1 MINGFTL
8 NDPSTVTGEQKV
20 IFEKAEQ
27 GFGFV
32 PNIVNGFSESPVLA
46 EAMLDLYG
54 KFSST
59 SLDPI
64 ESHVVLQT
72 INVLNECLYCVP
84 AHSTGARK
92 NGVEESL
99 DESLRK
105 NQPLD
110 DEKLESLR
118 VFTSE
123 MVDQRG
129 HVTGEQFNAFIDAGW
144 SKRAALDVVF
154 FITVKTLTNYGN
166 HITGTDIDEVFQPM
180 EWEPEAAPAS

>member
-8 NDPSTVTGEQKV
+8 SDPSTVTGEQKV
-20 IFEKAEQ
+20 VFEKAEQ

-46 EAMLDLYG
+46 EAMLELYG
-54 KFSST
+54 KFGKT
-59 SLDPI
+59 SFDPI
-64 ESHVVLQT
+64 ESHVALQT

-92 NGVEESL
+92 NGVTESL

-105 NQPLD
+105 NESLD
-110 DEKLESLR
+110 DPKLESLR
-118 VFTSE
+118 VFTTQ
-123 MVDQRG
+123 MVEQRG
-129 HVTGEQFNAFIDAGW
+129 HVSSEQFNIFLDAGW
-144 SKRAALDVVF
+144 TRQSALDVVF

-166 HITGTDIDEVFQPM
+166 HITGTDIDEVFQPL
-180 EWEPEAAPAS
+180 EWTPEAAIAS